1 VQLKFFNLNM
11 RLKLKKIIRVCFV
24 AATLFT
30 ILFYLQACLVPFLE
44 AGNHWFIAL
53 LGLVFPLLFFV
64 LLLFFIYWV
73 IIKSRWAVLCGV
85 ALLFGWQQISVS
97 FSFRTVKKF
106 DIAKTPETLRVL
118 SWNLSSW
125 GETNRGKK
133 KNYMNAMLHQ
143 VKNVNADI
151 ICFQEYLYY
160 KNSRYRDSIHAVL
173 KEAGYQYA
181 YFAKTNYTERFYT
194 SAVLTAVVIMSKH
207 PIVDTAQFIYSKEDF
222 AEPLIYAD
230 IKKNDQIIRVFTT
243 HLQSL
248 RFENNEYD
256 ALHLLKEPGMASI
269 NQSRSMLWKLRQGYK
284 KRSAQAELVHTKIEE
299 SPYPVVLCGDFNDVP
314 NSYAYFTIKGNL
326 QDAFLKKG
334 VGFGRTFR
342 FISPTLRIDYILA
355 DKKFTVQQFGKIE
368 VDYSDHYPIISD
380 LVIDE

>member
-1 VQLKFFNLNM
+1 MLVKF
-11 RLKLKKIIRVCFV
+11 KKIIRVSFV
-24 AATLFT
+24 VATFFT
-30 ILFYLQACLVPFLE
+30 VLFYLQACLLPFLE
-44 AGNHWFIAL
+44 AGKHWFIAL
-53 LGLVFPLLFFV
+53 LGLVFPLLFFA
-64 LLLFFIYWV
+64 LLAFLIYWA
-73 IIKSRWAVLCGV
+73 IKKSRWAVLCGI
-85 ALLFGWQQISVS
+85 ALLLGWQQVSVM
-97 FSFRTVKKF
+97 FGFNRQKNFDVIKK
-106 DIAKTPETLRVL
+106 AETLRVL

-160 KNSRYRDSIHAVL
+160 KNSKYRDSIHTIL

-194 SAVLTAVVIMSKH
+194 SAVLTAVVIMSKY
-207 PIVDTAQFIYSKEDF
+207 PFADTAKFVYNEEDF

-230 IKKNDQIIRVFTT
+230 IKRGSRIVRVFTT

-256 ALHLLKEPGMASI
+256 ALHVLKEPGIASI

-284 KRSAQAELVHTKIEE
+284 KRSLQAQLVHKKITE

-314 NSYAYFTIKGNL
+314 NSYTYFTIKGNL

-334 VGFGRTFR
+334 SGFGRSFR

-368 VDYSDHYPIISD
+368 VDYSDHYAIMAD
-380 LVIDE
+380 LELAH